1 VRLPVRTKFP
11 LDVHFAAAI
20 RTSSYCDLAAKTALS
35 IKFEQNSNDDGRE
48 VASLNPL
55 LQS

>member
-1 VRLPVRTKFP
+1 VRTKFP
-11 LDVHFAAAI
+11 LDVHVSAAI

-35 IKFEQNSNDDGRE
+35 IKFDQISNGDGRE
-48 VASLNPL
+48 VAPLNAF